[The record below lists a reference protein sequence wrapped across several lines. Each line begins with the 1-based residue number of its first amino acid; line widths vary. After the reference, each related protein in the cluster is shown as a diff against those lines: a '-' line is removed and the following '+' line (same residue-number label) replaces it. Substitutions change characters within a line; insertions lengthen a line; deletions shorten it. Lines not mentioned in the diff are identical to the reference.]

1 MMRPHIE
8 SKKGPKK
15 QSLVGTLKFDERKMT
30 KNDETTTYPEQHSTP
45 LLSLAADVVS
55 SMALQ
60 RHTAPSVI

>member
-30 KNDETTTYPEQHSTP
+30 KNDDGKFPENWSFDRNR
-45 LLSLAADVVS
+45 LW
-55 SMALQ
+55 
-60 RHTAPSVI
+60 RHIK